1 MKLRGP
7 FDYEERDFIK
17 ALAITR
23 EEYIE
28 VLKTA
33 IQTVEHLIEKQ
44 PQETVERLEHII
56 RNYDTR
62 MNALFLTFIVEARLN
77 TVGSLLVG
85 VQRKLQAR
93 WKDLTS
99 AQ

>member
-7 FDYEERDFIK
+7 FDYDERDFIK
-17 ALAITR
+17 ALAITS
-23 EEYIE
+23 EEYVK

-33 IQTVEHLIEKQ
+33 IQTVEHLTEKQ
-44 PQETVERLEHII
+44 PQENMKRFEQII
-56 RNYDTR
+56 RKYDTR
-62 MNALFLTFIVEARLN
+62 LNALFLTFIVEARLN